1 MRIGSFWPTF
11 GIISYR
17 KRRCSTSA
25 VSVFFK
31 DCHKAARLVQAGPK
45 KGDLDSID
53 HESGNETKGGIETI
67 VRPKQRTRPPS
78 LYTVL
83 LLNDDYTPMEFVVH
97 VLQKFFQKEYNE
109 ANRIM
114 LQVHHQGAGIAGVFP
129 HEIAET
135 KVYIVNQYARQ
146 NHHPLKCTMEKA

>member
-1 MRIGSFWPTF
+1 MFMAF
-11 GIISYR
+11 GFG
-17 KRRCSTSA
+17 K
-25 VSVFFK
+25 K
-31 DCHKAARLVQAGPK
+31 DEEDGAE
-45 KGDLDSID
+45 DDS
-53 HESGNETKGGIETI
+53 SGGTKGGIDTI
-67 VRPKQRTRPPS
+67 VRPKQKTRSPS